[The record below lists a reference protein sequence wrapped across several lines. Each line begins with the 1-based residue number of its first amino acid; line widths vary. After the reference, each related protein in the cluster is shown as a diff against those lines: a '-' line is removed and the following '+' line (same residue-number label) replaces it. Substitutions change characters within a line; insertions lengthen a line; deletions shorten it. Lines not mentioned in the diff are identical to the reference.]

1 MSNWNLKNKNAL
13 VTGGTKGI
21 GKAIVNEFLNLG
33 ANVCFTARSKDDIKN
48 IVKEYQSMGFNIQG
62 ICADSSKKEDR
73 QKIIEELKFYELD
86 ILVNNVGTNIR
97 KATLEY
103 TDDEYDHIM
112 NTNLRSAF
120 ELSRLLFPIL
130 IKSNNAS
137 IVNIASI
144 AGKMIVRTGSP
155 YAASKAALAHLT
167 RYLAVEWATSN
178 IRVNAIEPWYIET
191 PLTKPVLSNS
201 EKYQMILNQTPMGRV
216 GQPEE
221 IAGLTAFLCMP
232 PASYISGQII
242 AIDGAASC
250 KML

>member
-1 MSNWNLKNKNAL
+1 MEKWNLNNKNAL
-13 VTGGTKGI
+13 ITGGTKGI
-21 GKAIVNEFLNLG
+21 GKAIVSEFLSLG
-33 ANVCFTARSKDDIKN
+33 ANVCFTARSSDDIEKS
-48 IVKEYQSMGFNIQG
+48 VKEHRNKGLNIQG

-73 QKIIEELKFYELD
+73 QKIVQELAFDKLD
-86 ILVNNVGTNIR
+86 ILINNVGTNIR
-97 KATLEY
+97 KSTLEY
-103 TDDEYDHIM
+103 TDEEYDYIM
-112 NTNLRSAF
+112 DTNLRSAYDIT
-120 ELSRLLFPIL
+120 RLLYPYL
-130 IKSNNAS
+130 RRSGNAS

-191 PLTKPVLSNS
+191 PLTDPVLKNS
-201 EKYQMILNQTPMGRV
+201 EKYEKIIDQTPMGRV

-221 IAGLTAFLCMP
+221 IAGLAAFLCMP
-232 PASYISGQII
+232 LASYISGQVI
-242 AIDGAASC
+242 AVDGAASC